1 MSKQKKKKSAEL
13 LICRFKKQTKNKQ
26 NKTKQN
32 KTKPKEEH
40 EQDKEIKQKGFL
52 N

>member
-1 MSKQKKKKSAEL
+1 MNFWYATL
-13 LICRFKKQTKNKQ
+13 KNKQ
-26 NKTKQN
+26 NQ
-32 KTKPKEEH
+32 TKPKEEH